1 MDTSTK
7 TATLPAEHA
16 REGLNSPE
24 PGLGCACSELHLD
37 RVVTA
42 LDQAPSPGTLAELG
56 ELFKV
61 FADPG
66 RLRILAALGG
76 GELCVGHLVAAVGM
90 SQSAVSH
97 QLALLRKARL
107 VRSRRIGKEVY
118 YALDDLHVGAIL
130 AVGLDHVG
138 ERGRP

>member
-1 MDTSTK
+1 MKRSGTRAGSDQDE
-7 TATLPAEHA
+7 AAA
-16 REGLNSPE
+16 D
-24 PGLGCACSELHLD
+24 CAYIELHGD
-37 RVVTA
+37 RVIAA
-42 LDQAPSPGTLAELG
+42 LQGAPSSESLAELG

-61 FADPG
+61 FADPS

-76 GELCVGHLVAAVGM
+76 GELCVGHLVEAVGM

-97 QLALLRKARL
+97 QLSVLRKARL
-107 VRSRRIGKEVY
+107 VRARRIGKEVY

-138 ERGRP
+138 ERGRS